1 MSIATRFKK
10 VGRGFKKVGRG
21 LKAVARLFRNL
32 FLKLFGLE
40 ALIQFER
47 AARLLLE
54 TQLGRIAWAAVQALA
69 SLNLENEE
77 KRRQAFQWIATEAR
91 AAGLTVKDSLINL
104 LIEIAVQRLK
114 GLVVFP
120 PLRAPAGAA
129 EPART
134 GR

>member
-1 MSIATRFKK
+1 MSIGTGLKK
-10 VGRGFKKVGRG
+10 VGRGLKKVGRG

-69 SLNLENEE
+69 IPQSGIENEE
-77 KRRQAFQWIATEAR
+77 KRRQAFQQIATEAR
-91 AAGLTVKDSLINL
+91 AAGLTVKDSIINL

-120 PLRAPAGAA
+120 
-129 EPART
+129 ART